1 MNNNMNSIAAV
12 NDVQAQFKKMQEE
25 ITVSAKSS
33 DEKVEITINGRRQI
47 LNLEIKGNLFL
58 MGKETL
64 QKNIIDA
71 INNGNTQLDTKIE
84 IVKQKLLANAMNQ
97 MKAA

>member
-1 MNNNMNSIAAV
+1 MNSVAAV

-25 ITVSAKSS
+25 ITVSAKSFN
-33 DEKVEITINGRRQI
+33 EKVEITINGRRQI
-47 LNLEIKGNLFL
+47 LDLEIKGNLL
-58 MGKETL
+58 LIGKQTL
-64 QKNIIDA
+64 QKNIMDA

-97 MKAA
+97 MKTA